1 VVPSPEIENKQPVV
15 CNKEIIQV
23 LPDDLL
29 RTKFLMAK
37 GELFTIINTID
48 YNVFLEISDFK

>member
-15 CNKEIIQV
+15 CSKEIIQV